1 MVIGGDN
8 VFDIKNENGKAQ
20 VYFYGDVV
28 GSETDKWSR
37 DDTCP
42 TEIRDFLKANETKD
56 LEIRINSGGGNCFGG
71 IAIAN
76 MIKAHKGKTVAY
88 VDGLCASIATVIASA
103 CDEVHL
109 TKNSFFMVHNAW
121 LFAQGNKEDLRETI
135 AVLEKMD
142 NAILESYAK
151 HLKDGVQLDT
161 IKDLMNNETWLC
173 GEEVLEYFDF
183 ILDNEEV
190 EAYAKVNKDFNYKNI
205 PSLLNLEEKEEDEE
219 EEKEVVEEE
228 IEVVEE
234 PKEDEE
240 NEKPKED
247 EEEQPINEKPIEKDD
262 EEDIDKEEDIKEPIE
277 EEKEEKVEEEIE
289 EMEDNAEDVED
300 KVCEECGCDP
310 CICEEITRKEQK
322 EKLLAKAMEWTK
334 YLQALDYINKK
345 NNE

>member
-234 PKEDEE
+234 PKEDE
-240 NEKPKED
+240 K
-247 EEEQPINEKPIEKDD
+247 EQPINEKPIEKDD

-289 EMEDNAEDVED
+289 EIEDNAEDVED

-310 CICEEITRKEQK
+310 CICEEIARKEQK